1 MDCVSEGSSRLDCM
15 SEGSSRLDYAWICLN
30 ILVD

>member
-15 SEGSSRLDYAWICLN
+15 SEGSSWLDYVWIYLN
-30 ILVD
+30 ILVG